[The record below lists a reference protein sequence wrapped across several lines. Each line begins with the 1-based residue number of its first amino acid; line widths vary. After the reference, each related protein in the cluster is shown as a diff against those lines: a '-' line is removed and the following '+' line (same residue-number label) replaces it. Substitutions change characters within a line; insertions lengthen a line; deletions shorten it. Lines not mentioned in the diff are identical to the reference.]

1 MINNY
6 MGQMFEGRRENN
18 DQKEKL
24 LAEYSG

>member
-6 MGQMFEGRRENN
+6 MGQMFEGKKANN
-18 DQKEKL
+18 DKKEKL